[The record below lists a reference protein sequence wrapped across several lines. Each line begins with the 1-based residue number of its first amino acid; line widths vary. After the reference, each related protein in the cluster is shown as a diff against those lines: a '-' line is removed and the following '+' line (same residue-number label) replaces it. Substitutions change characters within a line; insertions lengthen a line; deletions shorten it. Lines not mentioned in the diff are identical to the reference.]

1 MMKFELADKQKEQR
15 DSKQQKVMAMAE
27 QEQKA
32 REELVALKHQYEQAM
47 VASVSAGKGI
57 TDEIDAL
64 GVKVE
69 EAEKALK
76 RRQQERQVYSTNQQP
91 GTISAD
97 DIVREW
103 NEVFVPDIR
112 KEQLEPVL
120 KEMLRAKKAVIDAS
134 VAYRKLMKEFE
145 AERYRVVAIAGDG
158 VQYKLNDI
166 AFQRTD
172 EREKYFITRYDE
184 AALRHGEIP
193 SSFQNVRDEELQ

>member
-1 MMKFELADKQKEQR
+1 MKRFELADKQLEQR
-15 DSKQQKVMAMAE
+15 ESKHQVVMEMAE
-27 QEQKA
+27 REQKA
-32 REELVALKHQYEQAM
+32 QEEIVALKLQYEQAM
-47 VASVSAGKGI
+47 VASVSAGKGV
-57 TDEIDAL
+57 TAEVDAL

-76 RRQQERQVYSTNQQP
+76 RRQQERQVYSLISQP
-91 GTISAD
+91 GAITAD

-103 NEVFVPDIR
+103 NEVFVPEIR
-112 KEQLEPVL
+112 KELLEPVL

-134 VAYRKLMKEFE
+134 IAYRKLMKEFE
-145 AERYRVVAIAGDG
+145 AERYRVISIAGDG

-172 EREKYFITRYDE
+172 EREKYFVTRYDE
-184 AALRHGEIP
+184 TALRHGEIP